1 MNCAS
6 TALASMPMT
15 LIFPVLEWIVTVI
28 VLFYWIIVMW
38 FLASAGEFNP
48 LTKQYEWNDQ
58 LQGLM
63 IYHVFGLL
71 WTRAWILA
79 IGQLC
84 IAGACADW
92 FLATE
97 KNLVGLAVFKSLG
110 RSLRFHTGTAAF
122 GSFLIAVVQM
132 IRLAFR
138 YYMWQIS
145 RYACLQL
152 LPIYSNFQSV
162 PPPVA
167 PICMYT
173 PFLCIARP
181 SPTCLIS

>member
-1 MNCAS
+1 
-6 TALASMPMT
+6 MPMT
-15 LIFPVLEWIVTVI
+15 LIFPVLEWIAVVI
-28 VLFYWIIVMW
+28 LLVYWIIIMW
-38 FLASAGEFNP
+38 FLASAGEFNRD
-48 LTKQYEWNDQ
+48 TRQYEWNDN

-63 IYHVFGLL
+63 IFHVFGLL

-92 FLATE
+92 FLATD
-97 KNLVGLAVFKSLG
+97 KSNVGMAVFKSLG

-122 GSFLIAVVQM
+122 GAFLIAVVQM

-145 RYACLQL
+145 RYLCL
-152 LPIYSNFQSV
+152 
-162 PPPVA
+162 
-167 PICMYT
+167 
-173 PFLCIARP
+173 
-181 SPTCLIS
+181 